1 MTRQAAAALV
11 ASLVI
16 AAAPTA
22 VAGGR
27 DPSVAEIRRIVEAS
41 SPSCRLDVDEEL
53 TLGRTKLWFVRRL
66 VAMVDDVDP
75 EARAIL
81 AGLRRVEV
89 GSYRV
94 HGDGTDCSIPVDLE
108 AALAGSGWNRTV
120 RWQEGSDLGF
130 VFQRLDDDDRVD
142 GMLVLEIDSG
152 SVEIVRL
159 EGRVHDILMAAVRDD
174 PGETAS
180 LLGVE

>member
-1 MTRQAAAALV
+1 MTRRVSAALV
-11 ASLVI
+11 ASVFV
-16 AAAPTA
+16 AAVPTA

-27 DPSVAEIRRIVEAS
+27 DPSLAEIRRGVEAS

-53 TLGRTKLWFVRRL
+53 TLGRTQLWFVRRL

-94 HGDGTDCSIPVDLE
+94 HDDGSDCSMPMGLE
-108 AALAGSGWNRTV
+108 AHLASSGWNRTA
-120 RWQEGSDLGF
+120 RWQEGAELGL
-130 VFQRLDDDDRVD
+130 VFQRLDDDHSVD
-142 GMLVLEIDSG
+142 GLLVLEIDRG

-159 EGRVHDILMAAVRDD
+159 EGRIHDILMAAVRDD
-174 PGETAS
+174 PGDTAS